1 MNWDAVGA
9 IAELLAAIG
18 ALAALI
24 YLALQI
30 RHNTEAL
37 RKSELAARS
46 ATGFQGTHYW
56 AELNKAMEV
65 QSDCVNQKKMIS
77 TNSWP

>member
-1 MNWDAVGA
+1 MNWDAVAA
-9 IAELLAAIG
+9 IAELLEAIG
-18 ALAALI
+18 GLAALI
-24 YLALQI
+24 YLALQLI
-30 RHNTEAL
+30 HNTKAL
-37 RKSELAARS
+37 RKSELEARS

-56 AELNKAMEV
+56 AGLNKAMVV

>member
-1 MNWDAVGA
+1 MNWDAVAA
-9 IAELLAAIG
+9 IAELFVAIG
-18 ALAALI
+18 ALAGLI

-30 RHNTEAL
+30 IHNTEAL
-37 RKSELAARS
+37 RKSELEARS

-56 AELNKAMEV
+56 AGLNKAMVV